1 MKSNLSK
8 IKFDKLRA
16 FLNKDIGGFRINSN
30 ILSLFLK
37 QLSLLIDSSVSL
49 YESLLIIID
58 QRLDK
63 KLNKALVNVSLGL
76 NKGDGAY
83 EAFLKEEK
91 SFGPIV
97 TAFIKSGDAS
107 GNLSN
112 ILDDL
117 STYMTEESKNK
128 NKIKEAL
135 LYPIILLIVTIGVV
149 ITILTK
155 VMPTFI
161 EIFEENS
168 KKLPI
173 STKIL
178 LSISDFLNKN
188 GLFIIFGILF
198 VIFLIYL
205 LRKKEKYKYI
215 MDKFLFENI
224 FLKKFRILN
233 IEYQITSLLYILKK
247 GDVDII
253 ESINIIKNSFKNLY
267 LREILLNV
275 ENSLKLGNSLSFSL
289 EKENIFTKLFIAM
302 IKVGEDSGDMTSSL
316 KKASYYYA
324 NEYIYRLKRISSLAE
339 PFLILFMALIVGFV
353 VFSVAI
359 PMFDSVNTINF

>member
-1 MKSNLSK
+1 
-8 IKFDKLRA
+8 
-16 FLNKDIGGFRINSN
+16 
-30 ILSLFLK
+30 
-37 QLSLLIDSSVSL
+37 
-49 YESLLIIID
+49 
-58 QRLDK
+58 
-63 KLNKALVNVSLGL
+63 
-76 NKGDGAY
+76 
-83 EAFLKEEK
+83 
-91 SFGPIV
+91 
-97 TAFIKSGDAS
+97 
-107 GNLSN
+107 
-112 ILDDL
+112 
-117 STYMTEESKNK
+117 
-128 NKIKEAL
+128 
-135 LYPIILLIVTIGVV
+135 
-149 ITILTK
+149 
-155 VMPTFI
+155 
-161 EIFEENS
+161 
-168 KKLPI
+168 
-173 STKIL
+173 
-178 LSISDFLNKN
+178 
-188 GLFIIFGILF
+188 
-198 VIFLIYL
+198 
-205 LRKKEKYKYI
+205 

-289 EKENIFTKLFIAM
+289 EKENVFTKLFIAM